1 VPAIPSLVRGAVHRL
16 VRETQRR
23 CFDPPSFGR
32 QRRAALVADVGRT
45 QLLPRREAAAFTTIH
60 RFLVMNELTFLPRSF
75 GQRSSFSTFGA
86 QS

>member
-1 VPAIPSLVRGAVHRL
+1 
-16 VRETQRR
+16 
-23 CFDPPSFGR
+23 
-32 QRRAALVADVGRT
+32 VGRT